1 MTTITREQAQKI
13 IEAADEVISAL
24 AGTNED
30 VHPGSD
36 NMLRLWDDLNDRH
49 APPEVVREL
58 ARIVLASLEAE
69 PVAYIFKHPAGK
81 LFWALTDES
90 NKEQAD
96 VIPVYAA
103 APASV
108 VPDNAS
114 EPLAYAYKELTPEI
128 MRNHLAVFERYGIAP
143 NDSSTTIQAL
153 RIALDGIERSDA
165 MLHGAEPVSQTYKL
179 NELAGKSPVIPG
191 EVLSAILKVARVRA
205 DFDDFDGDRRGIGD
219 CLDEAEQEL
228 IVTINK
234 YASQL
239 AAGPIV
245 PNDVREQTAV
255 PPVPVI
261 QADVAQA
268 IEKLKRKLVECNRYN
283 YCADA
288 VKGVEYACHA
298 AMLQGS
304 QPVSQTYKFPVNTPC
319 QDAPAHIWL
328 QTAGVWPEDGELSEL
343 TWCSHNQHHD
353 DTLYVRADLVN
364 GNSPVT
370 PDGWISC
377 SERMPDDKQ
386 YVWFFGESRGFAGRD
401 TFEGYYDWSRNKWWA
416 VTDIGEEPAS
426 KVTHWMP
433 LPEPPQEAK

>member
-1 MTTITREQAQKI
+1 MTTITKERLLTIRQWRETY
-13 IEAADEVISAL
+13 
-24 AGTNED
+24 G
-30 VHPGSD
+30 PGS
-36 NMLRLWDDLNDRH
+36 N
-49 APPEVVREL
+49 VVLPAEEAEEL
-58 ARIVLASLEAE
+58 ARIALTSLEAE

-153 RIALDGIERSDA
+153 RIALDGTERSDA

-179 NELAGKSPVIPG
+179 NELAGNSPVIPG

-239 AAGPIV
+239 AAGPIA

-377 SERMPDDKQ
+377 SERMPAQDDWILIYSKHGEYMAGQ
-386 YVWFFGESRGFAGRD
+386 VQGEYVELSDGTLSWLGNAL
-401 TFEGYYDWSRNKWWA
+401 Y
-416 VTDIGEEPAS
+416 
-426 KVTHWMP
+426 WMP
-433 LPEPPQEAK
+433 LPEPPQEVK

>member
-1 MTTITREQAQKI
+1 MTTMTKERLLTIKQWRETY
-13 IEAADEVISAL
+13 
-24 AGTNED
+24 G
-30 VHPGSD
+30 PGS
-36 NMLRLWDDLNDRH
+36 N
-49 APPEVVREL
+49 VVLPAEEAEEL
-58 ARIVLASLEAE
+58 ARIALASLEAE

-179 NELAGKSPVIPG
+179 NQ
-191 EVLSAILKVARVRA
+191 LS
-205 DFDDFDGDRRGIGD
+205 
-219 CLDEAEQEL
+219 
-228 IVTINK
+228 
-234 YASQL
+234 
-239 AAGPIV
+239 
-245 PNDVREQTAV
+245 
-255 PPVPVI
+255 
-261 QADVAQA
+261 
-268 IEKLKRKLVECNRYN
+268 
-283 YCADA
+283 
-288 VKGVEYACHA
+288 
-298 AMLQGS
+298 
-304 QPVSQTYKFPVNTPC
+304 
-319 QDAPAHIWL
+319 
-328 QTAGVWPEDGELSEL
+328 
-343 TWCSHNQHHD
+343 
-353 DTLYVRADLVN
+353 
-364 GNSPVT
+364 GNSPAT

-377 SERMPDDKQ
+377 SERMPNDKQ
-386 YVWFFGESRGFAGRD
+386 YVWCWGKSYGWTECD

-416 VTDIGEEPAS
+416 VTDDGEEPAS

-433 LPEPPQEAK
+433 LPEPPQEVNRG